1 MGILD
6 QTLYYFNTAADT
18 MDLGQH
24 VKKMMADP
32 YRVIQVQI
40 PVEDDN
46 GEINVYTG
54 TSSA

>member
-24 VKKMMADP
+24 IKKMMADP

-46 GEINVYTG
+46 GEINV
-54 TSSA
+54 